1 MSPPEPRTTSERG
14 TPTVYYNMKTARPPP
29 ASKSHT
35 AHTFSSNSVSHARSQ
50 SNGHSKT
57 AGTSAS
63 PMASPRG
70 PLSLGNPCPPKL
82 SPSVAPR
89 HHLSTPVAQAS
100 AQEVRTPS
108 PNYFG
113 LHVESVDAH
122 ESGAIPQDRSS
133 PSTSSVKSFGAA
145 IPKQMALDANP
156 DFEAFKRQADANRGR
171 SSFNLGSSHFA
182 GTTPFSLGS
191 GAAIARPRAA
201 RWHTHDNNTATTPM
215 LLTRTGSLAAEGTS
229 RSKDAIPERMDVD
242 NASINTHDSAYVS
255 ADSKRSSDA
264 SLNPPNLLNGARFE
278 SPSHFDSPFD
288 KRTGLSKVDD
298 RHPRLSLMHDKAEP
312 PSPDPERFVK
322 ARAGTLPEVSEPSG
336 PGMVSP
342 TQLKDLLDC
351 PSKDHVLLLDLR
363 VSPQYAQSR
372 IKGAL
377 NLCIPTTLLKRA
389 TFNLQKLQ
397 QTFQADS
404 DQEAFARWR
413 DMKHLVVYDAFSS
426 EKRDAVSAMNTI
438 KKFTNEGYT
447 GQCFILRG
455 GFNAFSAAYP
465 ALIEH
470 GYTTEPKAGRPTLS
484 LPGAA
489 GAGHDMGRPSV
500 APVIGG
506 VMLPA
511 TTNAANPFFANIR
524 QNQDLV
530 DGVGQ
535 MDVKVPQG
543 TDMEALPRWLRE
555 AADAADHGK
564 KVSDKFLNIE
574 LAEQSRMK
582 GAYSYLNPGTAVGT
596 GHEAAEK
603 VQLSGIEKGGKN
615 RYKDI
620 LPFEHARV
628 RLEGKPDGA
637 CDYVNASH
645 IKATRSHKRYI
656 ASQGPLPATFEDFWS
671 VIWDQ
676 DVRVIVM
683 LTAESE
689 GGQLKCHPYWKDR
702 EFGPIKLRAL
712 SEKKVS
718 LDIDKHHTQ
727 STMATESSEFNNAS
741 AAAPQQEDAFGFGA
755 AAAELSRR
763 RANTTTT
770 LDNSPQQSQ
779 AKTTTNNPSNSEAPY
794 AIIRKFALSHS
805 AHPFAPIRE
814 ITHLHYPSWPDF
826 GTPAQ
831 PSHLLALVDLANV
844 MQRSSLPVD
853 VASAFAQSPRQSELS
868 SQENASTSSPKKRT
882 RAQSGM
888 PLSWWEE
895 PEADQ
900 AARPMLVHCSAGCGR
915 TGTFCTVDSVIDM
928 LKRQRMRNIKKANA
942 NIEKKVRG
950 HKLQPPPQ
958 RSDTD
963 GDVTMAG
970 LSFVQG
976 SVRRGEEKHDPF
988 DDAISPGTA
997 APPKSPPFPDVTMA
1011 SPSPARSISSS
1022 DEEEDPYIDSS
1033 WIDDDTIDLIT
1044 STVSDF
1050 RCQRLSMV
1058 QTLRQFV
1065 LCYETVTEW
1074 VWRLQECG
1082 GPAGSVIGAP
1092 GTGAGGTAAMRARG
1106 RSGTV
1111 AHIGQH
1117 SSK

>member
-1 MSPPEPRTTSERG
+1 
-14 TPTVYYNMKTARPPP
+14 
-29 ASKSHT
+29 
-35 AHTFSSNSVSHARSQ
+35 
-50 SNGHSKT
+50 
-57 AGTSAS
+57 
-63 PMASPRG
+63 MA
-70 PLSLGNPCPPKL
+70 LGNACPPRP
-82 SPSVAPR
+82 SPSIATK
-89 HHLSTPVAQAS
+89 HHLTTPVSQTTAQD
-100 AQEVRTPS
+100 VRTPS

-113 LHVESVDAH
+113 LHIESVDAH
-122 ESGAIPQDRSS
+122 ESGAIPQERSS

-145 IPKQMALDANP
+145 IPKQLALDANP

-171 SSFNLGSSHFA
+171 SSFSLGSSHFA
-182 GTTPFSLGS
+182 GSTPFALGS

-201 RWHTHDNNTATTPM
+201 RWHTHDSNNAATPM
-215 LLTRTGSLAAEGTS
+215 LLARTSSLAAEVS
-229 RSKDAIPERMDVD
+229 RPKDAIPEKMDVD
-242 NASINTHDSAYVS
+242 NASINTHDSAYIS

-264 SLNPPNLLNGARFE
+264 SLNPPNFLNGARHE
-278 SPSHFDSPFD
+278 SPSHFDSPSD
-288 KRTGLSKVDD
+288 KRSGLSKVDD
-298 RHPRLSLMHDKAEP
+298 RHPRLSMVHGKADP
-312 PSPDPERFVK
+312 PSPDPERFFK
-322 ARAGTLPEVSEPSG
+322 ARADTLPETSDPSG

-342 TQLKDLLDC
+342 TQLKELIDC
-351 PSKDHVLLLDLR
+351 PAKDNVLILDLR

-389 TFNLQKLQ
+389 TFNLQKLA
-397 QTFQADS
+397 QTFQADA

-413 DMKHLVVYDAFSS
+413 DTKHIVVYDAFSS
-426 EKRDAVSAMNTI
+426 EKRDAVSAINTI

-447 GQCFILRG
+447 GQSSILRG

-470 GYTTEPKAGRPTLS
+470 GPTAEPKTGRPTLS

-489 GAGHDMGRPSV
+489 GLGRPSV

-511 TTNAANPFFANIR
+511 TSNAANPFFANIR

-535 MDVKVPQG
+535 MDVKVPPG
-543 TDMEALPRWLRE
+543 TEMEALPRWLRE
-555 AADAADHGK
+555 AADSNDHGK

-582 GAYSYLNPGTAVGT
+582 GAYSYLNPGTAENAG
-596 GHEAAEK
+596 GEAAEK

-628 RLEGKPDGA
+628 RLEGKPEGA

-645 IKATRSHKRYI
+645 VKATRSHKKYI

-689 GGQLKCHPYWKDR
+689 GGQLKCHPYWNDR

-718 LDIDKHHTQ
+718 LDIDKRTTQ
-727 STMATESSEFNNAS
+727 STVPAEPGNSNSTSTAGQS
-741 AAAPQQEDAFGFGA
+741 QEDAFGFGA
-755 AAAELSRR
+755 AAAEMSRR

-770 LDNSPQQSQ
+770 LDNSPQQQSQ
-779 AKTTTNNPSNSEAPY
+779 AKTGANSSSQSESPY
-794 AIIRKFALSHS
+794 AIIRKFALSHA

-844 MQRSSLPVD
+844 MQRASNPVD
-853 VASAFAQSPRQSELS
+853 VASALAQNPRQAELAKES
-868 SQENASTSSPKKRT
+868 AATSSPKKRT

-895 PEADQ
+895 PECDQ

-950 HKLQPPPQ
+950 HKLQPPPL
-958 RSDTD
+958 RSHDTD
-963 GDVTMAG
+963 GDVAMAG

-976 SVRRGEEKHDPF
+976 GARSGVEKSDPF
-988 DDAISPGTA
+988 DDAISPGTV
-997 APPKSPPFPDVTMA
+997 PPKSPVFSDASMA
-1011 SPSPARSISSS
+1011 SPSPSRSITSS
-1022 DEEEDPYIDSS
+1022 DDEDDSYLDTS
-1033 WIDDDTIDLIT
+1033 WIDDDTIDLVAA
-1044 STVSDF
+1044 TVSDF

-1082 GPAGSVIGAP
+1082 GPAGSVVGAP

-1111 AHIGQH
+1111 AHMGQH
-1117 SSK
+1117 NSK